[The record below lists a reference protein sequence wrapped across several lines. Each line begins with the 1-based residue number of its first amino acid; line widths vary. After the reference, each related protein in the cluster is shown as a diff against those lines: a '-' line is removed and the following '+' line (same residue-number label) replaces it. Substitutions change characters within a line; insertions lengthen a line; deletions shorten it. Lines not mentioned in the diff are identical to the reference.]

1 MYTETMKS
9 AIHTYY
15 IHNGQ
20 PVDRRYFLCDTSEGT
35 DSVYEVI
42 RLVEGVPLFLEDHF
56 FRMERSAHLIGRTLY
71 WTMAD
76 IEQSIRRLA
85 EANRV
90 LLGNVKLL
98 VQWDEEDKGEM
109 FACFIPYRYPTR
121 EELSKGVAVTFL
133 EAQRDNPNAKV
144 QNVSLREQADRLMEE
159 RNVFEV
165 LLTDG
170 SGNISEGSRSNFFL
184 INNNELITAPLASV
198 LPGITRGK
206 VLEIAYARGVPVR
219 QRPVHRDE
227 LPEAQA
233 AFLTGTSPGLLPVAR
248 IDDLAL
254 PVDLPLLRQLQT
266 AFQSMVR
273 RYVQSHNSVLA

>member
-1 MYTETMKS
+1 MKS

-20 PVDRRYFLCDTSEGT
+20 PVDRRYFLCDTSEGI

-42 RLVEGVPLFLEDHF
+42 RLMEGVPLFLEDHF

-76 IEQSIRRLA
+76 IEHSIRRLA

-90 LLGNVKLL
+90 LLGNVKLM
-98 VQWDEEDKGEM
+98 VQWDREDKGEM
-109 FACFIPYRYPTR
+109 FACFIPHRYPTP
-121 EELSKGVAVTFL
+121 EELRKGVAVSFL
-133 EAQRDNPNAKV
+133 EAQRDNPNAKI
-144 QNVSLREQADRLMEE
+144 QNESLRERAEHLMET
-159 RNVFEV
+159 RNVYEI
-165 LLTDG
+165 LLTDA
-170 SGNISEGSRSNFFL
+170 SGHLSEGSRSNFFL
-184 INNNELITAPLASV
+184 INDDELITAPLASV

-206 VLEIAYARGVPVR
+206 VLEIAYARGVAVR
-219 QRPVHRDE
+219 QRPIHRDE

-233 AFLTGTSPGLLPVAR
+233 AFLTGTSPGVLPVAR
-248 IDDLAL
+248 LDDLGL

-266 AFQSMVR
+266 DFDSMVR
-273 RYVQSHNSVLA
+273 LYVQSHNSVLA

>member
-1 MYTETMKS
+1 MKS

-109 FACFIPYRYPTR
+109 FACFIPHRYPTP
-121 EELSKGVAVTFL
+121 EELSEGVAVSFL

-144 QNVSLREQADRLMEE
+144 QNASLRELADRLMEE
-159 RNVFEV
+159 RNVYEV
-165 LLTDG
+165 LLTDT

-184 INNNELITAPLASV
+184 VNNDELITAPLASV

-206 VLEIAYARGVPVR
+206 VLEIAYARGFTVR
-219 QRPVHRDE
+219 QRPIHRDE
-227 LPEAQA
+227 VGEAQA
-233 AFLTGTSPGLLPVAR
+233 AFLTGTSPGVLPIAR
-248 IDDLAL
+248 IDDLAFS
-254 PVDLPLLRQLQT
+254 VDLPLLRQLQT

>member
-1 MYTETMKS
+1 MKS

-76 IEQSIRRLA
+76 IEHSIRRLA
-85 EANRV
+85 ESNRV
-90 LLGNVKLL
+90 LLGNVKLM

-109 FACFIPYRYPTR
+109 FACFIPHRYPTPQ
-121 EELSKGVAVTFL
+121 ELSEGVAVSFL

-144 QNVSLREQADRLMEE
+144 QNASLRELTDRLMEE
-159 RNVFEV
+159 RNVYEV
-165 LLTDG
+165 LLTDA

-184 INNNELITAPLASV
+184 INDGELITAPLASV

-206 VLEIAYARGVPVR
+206 VLEIAYARDFTVR
-219 QRPVHRDE
+219 QRPIHREE
-227 LPEAQA
+227 LREAQA
-233 AFLTGTSPGLLPVAR
+233 AFLTGTSPGVLPIAR
-248 IDDLAL
+248 IDDLAFS
-254 PVDLPLLRQLQT
+254 VDLPLLRQLQT
-266 AFQSMVR
+266 AFQAMVR

>member
-1 MYTETMKS
+1 MKS

-56 FRMERSAHLIGRTLY
+56 FRMERSAHLVGRTLY

-76 IEQSIRRLA
+76 IEHSIRRLA
-85 EANRV
+85 ESNRV
-90 LLGNVKLL
+90 LLGNVKLM

-109 FACFIPYRYPTR
+109 FACFIPHRYPTR
-121 EELSKGVAVTFL
+121 EELSEGVAVSFL
-133 EAQRDNPNAKV
+133 EAHRDNPNAKV
-144 QNVSLREQADRLMEE
+144 QNASLREQADRLMAE
-159 RNVFEV
+159 RKVYEV
-165 LLTDG
+165 LLTDT

-184 INNNELITAPLASV
+184 INNGELITAPLASV

-206 VLEIAYARGVPVR
+206 VLEIAYARGIPVR
-219 QRPVHRDE
+219 QRPIHRHE
-227 LPEAQA
+227 LQEVQA
-233 AFLTGTSPGLLPVAR
+233 AFLTGTSPGVLPIAR
-248 IDDLAL
+248 MDDFAL
-254 PVDLPLLRQLQT
+254 SVDLPLLRQLQT
-266 AFQSMVR
+266 AFQAMVR